1 MDFRD
6 TAEEA
11 AFRNE
16 VRAVIVANLPEGYGT
31 PAYAVSEAD
40 EKTFMD
46 GWKQAMAD
54 RSWIAPHWPRQYG
67 GAGLTMT
74 EQFIFNEEMAQQRA
88 PSSLGGSGVQMLGP
102 TLMLYGTE
110 EQKQQFLP
118 PIAKGEI
125 YWCQG
130 YSEPGSGSD
139 LASLQTRAVR
149 DGDEYVINGQ
159 KIWTS
164 RAHWSQWMF
173 MLARTDPEAPKH
185 RGISMFLLDMK
196 TPGIHVQPLID
207 MSDDHYFNQVF
218 FEDVRVPAKNMVG
231 EENRGW
237 YVGATLLDFE
247 RSGIGAAIELR
258 NTVDDLVQL
267 AKETSAGAP
276 GRTGMRY
283 ELAERAMEAD
293 VSRLISY
300 RIVSMQRAGQ
310 VPNHEASM
318 NKAFRSEVQQR
329 LAQTGMK
336 LLGLYGN
343 LKPGSPWTR
352 LRGKLVYAY
361 LNTVAAT
368 IRGGTSEIQR
378 NIIAQRGLGMPR
390 D

>member
-267 AKETSAGAP
+267 AKETSASAP